1 MRVTVGIPI
10 FNEQD
15 VIPELL
21 SRMRAVLDRLEGGP
35 HEMVFVDDGSTD
47 NTKKML
53 EDAARSDSRIKVVV
67 LSRNFGHQ
75 AAMGA
80 ALDHAT
86 GDAVVLMDGDL
97 QDQPEVIPEFLHH
110 HRAGA
115 DVVFARRKTRQEGWL
130 QQTAYRTFYRVIA
143 ALSDTKLPLDSGD
156 FALLGAPVVTA
167 LRTLPEHERYLRGLR
182 AWVGFTQVGIDV
194 DRGARFAGKPKY
206 STWKLIKLA
215 LDGVCSFSI
224 VPLRAA
230 AVSGLLAIAA
240 SAAFAMYAIYVRLV
254 VGAVPA
260 GFTASLL
267 IMTFLSGVQL
277 LFLGIIGEYLGRV
290 YGEAKGRP
298 PYVVARVLSRRAGD
312 VRLKAETTYRDAV

>member
-1 MRVTVGIPI
+1 MRLSVGIPI
-10 FNEQD
+10 FNEQEN
-15 VIPELL
+15 IPELL
-21 SRMRAVLDRLEGGP
+21 SRLGAVLDGIPGGP

-47 NTKKML
+47 RTRKML
-53 EDAARSDSRIKVVV
+53 EDAAAGDRRIKLVV

-80 ALDHAT
+80 ALDHAE

-97 QDQPEVIPEFLHH
+97 QDQPEVIPDFVKHH
-110 HRAGA
+110 EAGA
-115 DVVFARRKTRQEGWL
+115 DVVFARRKTRQESWL
-130 QQTAYRTFYRVIA
+130 RRAAYRTFYRLIST
-143 ALSDTKLPLDSGD
+143 LSDTDLPLDSGD
-156 FALLGAPVVTA
+156 FALLGAPVVAT
-167 LRTLPEHERYLRGLR
+167 LRGLPEHERYLRGLR
-182 AWVGFTQVGIDV
+182 AWVGFRQVGIDV
-194 DRGARFAGKPKY
+194 DRAARFAGKPKY

-230 AVSGLLAIAA
+230 AVTGALAIAA
-240 SAAFAMYAIYVRLV
+240 SAAFALYAIYVRLA
-254 VGAVPA
+254 VGEVPA

-298 PYVVARVLSRRAGD
+298 PYIVARVLGA
-312 VRLKAETTYRDAV
+312 K

>member
-1 MRVTVGIPI
+1 LRLSVGIPI
-10 FNEQD
+10 FNEQEN
-15 VIPELL
+15 IPELL
-21 SRMRAVLDRLEGGP
+21 ARLRAVLDRLPGGP

-47 NTKKML
+47 STRMML
-53 EDAARSDSRIKVVV
+53 EEAARRDTRIKVVV

-97 QDQPEVIPEFLHH
+97 QDQPEIIPEFLEHYN
-110 HRAGA
+110 AGA
-115 DVVFARRKTRQEGWL
+115 DVVYARRKTRRESL
-130 QQTAYRTFYRVIA
+130 LSRVTYRTFYRLIA
-143 ALSDTKLPLDSGD
+143 ALSDTKLPLDTGD
-156 FALLGAPVVTA
+156 FALLSEPVVDA
-167 LRTLPEHERYLRGLR
+167 LRQLPEHERYLRGLR
-182 AWVGFTQVGIDV
+182 AWVGFNQVGIDV
-194 DRGARFAGKPKY
+194 DRGARFAGQPKY
-206 STWKLIKLA
+206 TTWKLIKLA

-230 AVSGLLAIAA
+230 AATGILAIAA
-240 SAAFAMYAIYVRLV
+240 SASFAAYAIYVRLV

-298 PYVVARVLSRRAGD
+298 PYVVARVVNSVA
-312 VRLKAETTYRDAV
+312 DATRSVLRPGA